1 MQSAQYK
8 EGDKVTA
15 VISRSAGRGGIS
27 LSARE
32 CKFVSL
38 HPKDPNYAMV
48 QMRNGRQEV
57 VKLDAITPVGQRN
70 ALTRSL
76 CGEE

>member
-1 MQSAQYK
+1 MAAAQYN

-15 VISRSAGRGGIS
+15 VISRGAGRGGIS

-38 HPKDPNYAMV
+38 HPKDPNYALV
-48 QMRNGRQEV
+48 QMRNGRREV
-57 VKLDAITPVGQRN
+57 VKLDAITPAGQRN
-70 ALTRSL
+70 ALTRAL